1 MKQSKK
7 LIIIFIVFVLFIV
20 GSSFL
25 YKGLSKN
32 FASDQ
37 KLNVVKQEDSKASES
52 AEKSTTTK
60 ETAATEKATT
70 TEKQADTNANKAID
84 FTVVN
89 ANKEDFK
96 LSSAFGK
103 PIILNFW
110 ASWCPPCKS
119 EMPEFQKAYE
129 KYGLDIQFI
138 MVNLTDGERE
148 TIDTASAFIK
158 KQGYTFPVYFDTNQ
172 DAANAYQIN
181 SIPDTYFIDKDGK
194 VAATVQG
201 MLDADTLQKGI
212 DLITG
217 K

>member
-7 LIIIFIVFVLFIV
+7 LIIILVVFVLFIV

-25 YKGLSKN
+25 YKGLSQN
-32 FASDQ
+32 FAANQ
-37 KLNVVKQEDSKASES
+37 KLNIVKPNET
-52 AEKSTTTK
+52 KST
-60 ETAATEKATT
+60 EATEKAAATEAAGT
-70 TEKQADTNANKAID
+70 ASATEKETQTAATKNQTAD
-84 FTVVN
+84 FTVVD
-89 ANKEDFK
+89 ASKKDFK

-129 KYGLDIQFI
+129 QYGSDVQFI

-148 TIDTASAFIK
+148 TIDTASAFVK
-158 KQGYTFPVYFDTNQ
+158 KQGYTFPVYFDANQ
-172 DAANAYQIN
+172 DAAYAYQIS
-181 SIPDTYFIDKDGK
+181 SIPATYFIDKDGK
-194 VAATVQG
+194 VAASVQG
-201 MLDADTLQKGI
+201 MLDGDTLKKGI

>member
-1 MKQSKK
+1 LKQSKK
-7 LIIIFIVFVLFIV
+7 LIIILVVFVLFIV

-32 FASDQ
+32 FASNQ
-37 KLNVVKQEDSKASES
+37 NLNIVKQDEPKTSSS
-52 AEKSTTTK
+52 
-60 ETAATEKATT
+60 TEKATT
-70 TEKQADTNANKAID
+70 TEKQTDAKANQAID
-84 FTVVN
+84 FTVVD
-89 ANKEDFK
+89 ASKKDFK
-96 LSSAFGK
+96 LSAAFGK

-129 KYGLDIQFI
+129 KYGSDIQFI

-148 TIDTASAFIK
+148 TIGSASAFVK
-158 KQGYTFPVYFDTNQ
+158 KQGYTFPIYFDANQ

-194 VAATVQG
+194 VAASVQG
-201 MLDADTLQKGI
+201 MLDAATLQKGI